1 MGSGQM
7 EAPCGVQADTGRGNR
22 HATAAGN
29 PKITQAKAK
38 RYNGGTT
45 YTVRQADGDAIIF
58 RASGRIR
65 WALDNLRKAGGTGC
79 TPILQPAPRWS
90 AYIHSLREMGVAI
103 ETIYEKHDGDFPGHH
118 GRYVLRCEVTKC
130 GAA

>member
-1 MGSGQM
+1 MGSGQKGT
-7 EAPCGVQADTGRGNR
+7 PCGVQADTGRDNR
-22 HATAAGN
+22 HATAAGTAN
-29 PKITQAKAK
+29 VTQAKAK
-38 RYNGGTT
+38 GYSGGNAYNITL
-45 YTVRQADGDAIIF
+45 ADGDAFVI

-79 TPILQPAPRWS
+79 TPIAQPAPRWS

-103 ETIYEKHDGDFPGHH
+103 ETIFEKHGGDFAGHH
-118 GRYVLRCEVTKC
+118 ARYVLRCEVTNG